1 MRSKNVLVLLC
12 CLAKKMFGK
21 AVHKDKK
28 TTFNTVMWLTTE
40 KKLIY

>member
-1 MRSKNVLVLLC
+1 MRSKNVLALLC
-12 CLAKKMFGK
+12 GLAKKMAGK

-28 TTFNTVMWLTTE
+28 TTFNTTMWLATG